1 MPLFIVTVRE
11 TGGRSREWEERV
23 RADHAAAAV
32 GRAVRKLFGARAS
45 LHRDHGLP
53 GYGQIVRSVTR
64 PGELWSASE
73 LLPIGT
79 TSSGSVNGVAKP
91 HQPHQPHSLAGAAA
105 RPGWSATCVTGRV
118 AVDVAPVRRGGA
130 S

>member
-11 TGGRSREWEERV
+11 TTGRHREHEARV

-45 LHRDHGLP
+45 LHQDHGLP
-53 GYGQIVRSVTR
+53 AGYGQIVRSVTR
-64 PGELWSASE
+64 PGEL
-73 LLPIGT
+73 
-79 TSSGSVNGVAKP
+79 
-91 HQPHQPHSLAGAAA
+91 
-105 RPGWSATCVTGRV
+105 WSATCVTGRV

-130 S
+130 SS

>member
-1 MPLFIVTVRE
+1 MPMFIVTVRE

-23 RADHAAAAV
+23 RADHAADAV

-64 PGELWSASE
+64 PGELWSA
-73 LLPIGT
+73 
-79 TSSGSVNGVAKP
+79 
-91 HQPHQPHSLAGAAA
+91 
-105 RPGWSATCVTGRV
+105 TCVTGRV

>member
-45 LHRDHGLP
+45 LHQDHGLP
-53 GYGQIVRSVTR
+53 AGYGQIVRSVRRHRCCPFDCGGTR
-64 PGELWSASE
+64 PGEL
-73 LLPIGT
+73 
-79 TSSGSVNGVAKP
+79 
-91 HQPHQPHSLAGAAA
+91 
-105 RPGWSATCVTGRV
+105 WSATCVTGRV